1 MRFLIYISLIIL
13 VSIVLFYLLNV
24 GYYRRELF
32 YYDIV
37 NNGGLS
43 SYLNYLFRFDLM
55 VAIFNFLLLIFSC
68 LFLSKSKFNQFKVR
82 FYILIGFL
90 FFNVMNSLIFLMKNY
105 MRNHHD
111 VFELNVFIV
120 LLKTYGEIANL
131 IYIAPLILS
140 SAMLLL
146 FLFIVRKWRH
156 EWLWFNYIEMASLNK
171 NPYECGPYH
180 YSSQDWDG
188 WRIWWSKLH
197 SWI

>member
-43 SYLNYLFRFDLM
+43 SHLNYLFRFDLM

-111 VFELNVFIV
+111 IFELNVFIV

-156 EWLWFNYIEMASLNK
+156 E
-171 NPYECGPYH
+171 
-180 YSSQDWDG
+180 
-188 WRIWWSKLH
+188 
-197 SWI
+197 